1 MSRELKTF
9 VDPNGRLKTARDIQ
23 VISHQIRDA
32 INNTTFTELYV
43 KITVVGKRR
52 GEWVE
57 YMPLKDFVRLNPGL
71 AEELFKQS
79 V

>member
-9 VDPNGRLKTARDIQ
+9 VDANGRLKAARKIE
-23 VISHQIRDA
+23 VVRHQIRDA
-32 INNTTFTELYV
+32 INKTTFTELYV
-43 KITVVGKRR
+43 KIVVVGKRR

-57 YMPLKDFVRLNPGL
+57 YMPLKDFVKLNPEL
-71 AEELFKQS
+71 AKELA